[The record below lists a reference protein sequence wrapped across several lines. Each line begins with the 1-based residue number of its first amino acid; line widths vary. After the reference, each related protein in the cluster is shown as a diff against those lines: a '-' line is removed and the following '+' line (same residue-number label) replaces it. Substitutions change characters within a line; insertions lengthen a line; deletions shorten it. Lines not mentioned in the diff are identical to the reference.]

1 MAEDV
6 KEFYKEF
13 PKAVQKMAQDIPEV
27 VKSFQGLVEKSLA
40 PGALDTKVKEFVA
53 LGIAVAQHC
62 VPCIYL
68 HTQKA
73 VAAGATRKEIM
84 EAAGVGVLMAG
95 GPGFTH
101 VAEVI
106 KALDALNA
114 A

>member
-1 MAEDV
+1 MENEIQGFF
-6 KEFYKEF
+6 KEFMKST
-13 PKAVQKMAQDIPEV
+13 QQMAKDTPNV
-27 VKSFQGLVEKSLA
+27 VKSFQGLVEKSLE
-40 PGALDTKVKEFVA
+40 PGALDTKQKEFIA

-62 VPCIYL
+62 KPCIYL

-73 VAAGATRKEIM
+73 VQSGATRKEIM
-84 EAAGVGVLMAG
+84 EAAGVAVLMGG
-95 GPGFTH
+95 GPAFTH

>member
-1 MAEDV
+1 MAEDI
-6 KEFYKEF
+6 KEFYIEF
-13 PKAVQKMAQDIPEV
+13 PKAVQKMAQDIPDV
-27 VKSFQGLVEKSLA
+27 VKGFQGLVEKSLA

-106 KALDALNA
+106 KALDALNVA
-114 A
+114 

>member
-13 PKAVQKMAQDIPEV
+13 PKAVQKMAQDIPDV
-27 VKSFQGLVEKSLA
+27 VKGFQGLVEKSLA